1 MTDKKARRGV
11 TMAPDRKSVRVDIN
25 GQLTAAGLGE
35 LIALLAQVRA
45 GMEPGDRLEIDDAP
59 RQESFVRCEPGPVA
73 RGLAY
78 GGVRLWLRSRGQGWL
93 AFDLTRRQA
102 VVMLMSI
109 SEAAGN
115 VDYAIGRIAPNPFR
129 PSTH

>member
-1 MTDKKARRGV
+1 
-11 TMAPDRKSVRVDIN
+11 MAPDRKSVRVDIN
-25 GQLTAAGLGE
+25 GDLSAGALGE

-45 GMEPGDRLEIDDAP
+45 GMEPRERLEIDDSP
-59 RQESFVRCEPGPVA
+59 KHEGFVRCEPGPVA
-73 RGLAY
+73 QGLAY

-93 AFDLTRRQA
+93 AFDLTHRQA

-109 SEAAGN
+109 SSAAGN
-115 VDYAIGRIAPNPFR
+115 IDYTIGRIAPNPFR